1 MPLIYTSQSEEVEES
16 TFDLSQLLAVI
27 RRRALVIV
35 GVTTAVASTTLALAL
50 ISTPT
55 YKAKFQLLIKPVT
68 VENKL
73 TSSSSPL
80 SQEKATQ
87 PAVGLDETEL
97 RVLQSPKLMA
107 PIIKQIN
114 AQYPGT
120 GALDLNLKSIKNTNI
135 LEVSYQAPDPKKVQF
150 VLDVVAQAYLTYSL
164 EERQADVRQGIQFVD
179 NQLPSLQQRVE
190 ILQARLE
197 KFRQRYDLID
207 PDIQGKQLSN
217 QLSQILQ
224 QRLDTQT
231 QLAKTRALYA
241 TLQSQLGQR
250 PNQAMVASALSEAPR
265 YQKLLNQ
272 LQELESN
279 IALKSAQFR
288 EDTPIV
294 QNLRTQ
300 RQNLLPLVQ
309 QEAKRVL
316 GNKLSSTI
324 VDPQGLASSNSIR
337 LQQTQQF
344 LDADKQIQALEAQKQ
359 ALTQAESFLRQQ
371 VKQFP
376 IIAGQNDDL
385 ERQLKIAAENLN
397 QFLTK
402 REALRID
409 IAAKLVPWQL
419 ISPPTKPKPP
429 FSIKTVLILGGALGL
444 LSGITAA
451 LLVDKLNNIFYSLE
465 EVKDTTRL
473 PLLGEIP
480 FKQKHAS
487 HFWES
492 LRSLYTNIHF
502 LSFDASIRSVA
513 IISASPEDGR
523 STIAV
528 HLAQTAAAMGQRVLL
543 VDADLRRPK
552 IHTMLNLPNAQGLS
566 NIIAEELNF
575 QDVIQQTRSVSVKAQ
590 DDRLYKATS
599 KEIESPLEH
608 KFSVLTAGQIPPN
621 PISLLSSRKMQSLA
635 EQFQAAFD
643 FVIYD
648 TSPLFGLADSSILAI
663 HTDASLLVVGL
674 GKTNRSALAKVLEG
688 LKISC
693 TPVLGVVANGV
704 KGYAARS

>member
-1 MPLIYTSQSEEVEES
+1 MGITQDFQLPLKRNSKQPQMPLLYTPQPEEVDEG
-16 TFDLSQLLAVI
+16 TFDLSQLLAVL
-27 RRRALVIV
+27 RRRTLVIL
-35 GVTTAVASTTLALAL
+35 GVTAAVASTTLVLAL

-80 SQEKATQ
+80 SPEKATQ
-87 PAVGLDETEL
+87 PVVGLDETEL

-150 VLDVVAQAYLTYSL
+150 VLDTVAQAYLTYSL

-217 QLSQILQ
+217 QLSQVLQ

-241 TLQSQLGQR
+241 ALQSQLGQP
-250 PNQAMVASALSEAPR
+250 PNQVVVASALSEAPR

-279 IALKSAQFR
+279 IAIKSAQFR

-309 QEAKRVL
+309 QEAQRVL
-316 GNKLSSTI
+316 GNKVSRTI
-324 VDPQGLASSNSIR
+324 VDPQSLASSDSIR

-344 LDADKQIQALEAQKQ
+344 
-359 ALTQAESFLRQQ
+359 S
-371 VKQFP
+371 
-376 IIAGQNDDL
+376 
-385 ERQLKIAAENLN
+385 
-397 QFLTK
+397 
-402 REALRID
+402 
-409 IAAKLVPWQL
+409 
-419 ISPPTKPKPP
+419 
-429 FSIKTVLILGGALGL
+429 
-444 LSGITAA
+444 
-451 LLVDKLNNIFYSLE
+451 
-465 EVKDTTRL
+465 
-473 PLLGEIP
+473 
-480 FKQKHAS
+480 
-487 HFWES
+487 
-492 LRSLYTNIHF
+492 
-502 LSFDASIRSVA
+502 
-513 IISASPEDGR
+513 
-523 STIAV
+523 
-528 HLAQTAAAMGQRVLL
+528 
-543 VDADLRRPK
+543 
-552 IHTMLNLPNAQGLS
+552 
-566 NIIAEELNF
+566 
-575 QDVIQQTRSVSVKAQ
+575 
-590 DDRLYKATS
+590 
-599 KEIESPLEH
+599 
-608 KFSVLTAGQIPPN
+608 
-621 PISLLSSRKMQSLA
+621 
-635 EQFQAAFD
+635 
-643 FVIYD
+643 
-648 TSPLFGLADSSILAI
+648 
-663 HTDASLLVVGL
+663 
-674 GKTNRSALAKVLEG
+674 
-688 LKISC
+688 
-693 TPVLGVVANGV
+693 
-704 KGYAARS
+704 